1 MRKASLVFC
10 AALMAAP
17 LAARPTAAPRHLV
30 RSEIATSVVA
40 QPVAP
45 EVMARLWSD
54 AVRAQTVGDNRSSR
68 YFIIP
73 AAGSTAGANGTFFR
87 SDVTLINYASTSE
100 DVIALF
106 WPSGQSTPP
115 STSPGVRLTLAPS
128 HATTYIDFVATVLG
142 KSGLG
147 AILFFGVK
155 GTAIDTNAAIDG
167 LSRIYTKQPGGEGTV
182 SQEFPPV
189 DVYNLLV
196 ADQSVSLGLRQD
208 DGFRT
213 NFGIVNADS
222 IPHTVKVTAVG
233 EKLTK
238 DTTVT
243 VPAFGMIQS
252 SIPAGDY
259 GAVTVVFDITDSGG
273 ASIAWV
279 GYASSTDNITGDGW
293 VSIASADLTPNDL
306 TIIGYAK

>member
-1 MRKASLVFC
+1 MRMTSLLVC
-10 AALMAAP
+10 TALVLPALAAP
-17 LAARPTAAPRHLV
+17 HRFV
-30 RSEIATSVVA
+30 RSEIAKSAVT
-40 QPVAP
+40 QPADPAIVEKLFAGG
-45 EVMARLWSD
+45 
-54 AVRAQTVGDNRSSR
+54 VRAQTVGDNRSAR

-73 AAGSTAGANGTFFR
+73 AAGSLAGANGTFFR
-87 SDVTLINYASTSE
+87 SDVTLINYASAPE

-106 WPSGQSTPP
+106 WPAGQSTPP
-115 STSPGVRLTLAPS
+115 SVSAGVRLTLESAK
-128 HATTYIDFVATVLG
+128 AVTYTDFVATVLN

-155 GTAIDTNAAIDG
+155 GSAVDPNAAIDG
-167 LSRIYTKQPGGEGTV
+167 LSRIYTKQPGAEGTV

-208 DGFRT
+208 ASFRT
-213 NFGIVNADS
+213 NFGIVNADDVQHVVRVRA
-222 IPHTVKVTAVG
+222 IG
-233 EKLTK
+233 ERLTNE
-238 DTTVT
+238 TTVT
-243 VPAFGMIQS
+243 VPAYGMVQS

-279 GYASSTDNITGDGW
+279 AYASSTDNITGDGW
-293 VSIASADLTPNDL
+293 VSIASADLTPTDL
-306 TIIGYAK
+306 TIIGYGK